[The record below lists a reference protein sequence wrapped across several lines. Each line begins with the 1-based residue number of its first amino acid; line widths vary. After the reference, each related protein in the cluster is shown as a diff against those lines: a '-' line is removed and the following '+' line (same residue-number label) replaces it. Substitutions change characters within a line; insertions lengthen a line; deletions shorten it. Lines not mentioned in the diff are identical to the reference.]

1 MFDKNEYDRN
11 VNTFSNQGR
20 LYQVEYAMKAV
31 EQGSTTL
38 GIQTK
43 DGVILAAEKKI
54 SSKLQI
60 PSSIRNILP
69 VNDSCICTY
78 SGLSSDARALVD
90 TARVEAA
97 NHWFTFNEDMP
108 AEAISLAVCDQALSF
123 AEKKKK
129 KNQNDKKR
137 QVSRPYG
144 VALLVAGIDKDG
156 SPKLFKN
163 DPSGNYVRFKACCIG
178 QGGENG
184 MSTLQSI
191 YKEDMKWE
199 DAINLAGKVL
209 KENLEQ
215 KINKENV
222 EISYI
227 KKDDKKIV
235 YLTPEQIEQLL
246 PNF

>member
-31 EQGSTTL
+31 EQGCTTL

-54 SSKLQI
+54 ASKLQI
-60 PSSIRNILP
+60 PSSIENIMKIDYH
-69 VNDSCICTY
+69 VICTY
-78 SGLSSDARALVD
+78 SGLRSDARALIER
-90 TARVEAA
+90 ARVEAA
-97 NHWFTFNEDMP
+97 NHWFTFNERMP
-108 AEAISLAVCDQALSF
+108 VEAISLAVCDVCLSF

-129 KNQNDKKR
+129 KEGEKR
-137 QVSRPYG
+137 VVSRPYG
-144 VALLVAGIDKDG
+144 VAMLIAGIDKDG
-156 SPKLFKN
+156 KAKLFKN
-163 DPSGNYVRFKACCIG
+163 DPSGNYVRYKACCIG

-184 MSTLQSI
+184 LTTLQNS
-191 YKEDMKWE
+191 YNEDMNFD

-215 KINKENV
+215 KINKDNV
-222 EISYI
+222 QIAYI
-227 KKDDKKIV
+227 KNKDKQIV
-235 YLTPEQIEQLL
+235 QLTPEQIEKLL
-246 PNF
+246 PNFN

>member
-31 EQGSTTL
+31 EQGCTTL

-54 SSKLQI
+54 ASKLQI
-60 PSSIRNILP
+60 PSSIENIMKIDDH
-69 VNDSCICTY
+69 VICTY
-78 SGLSSDARALVD
+78 SGLRSDARALIER
-90 TARVEAA
+90 ARVEAA
-97 NHWFTFNEDMP
+97 NHWFTFNERMP
-108 AEAISLAVCDQALSF
+108 VEAISLAVCDVCLSF

-129 KNQNDKKR
+129 KKGEKR
-137 QVSRPYG
+137 VVSRPYG
-144 VALLVAGIDKDG
+144 VAMLIAGIDKDG
-156 SPKLFKN
+156 KAKLFKN
-163 DPSGNYVRFKACCIG
+163 DPSGNYVRYKACCIG

-184 MSTLQSI
+184 LTTLQNN
-191 YKEDMKWE
+191 YKEDMNVD

-215 KINKENV
+215 KINKDNV
-222 EISYI
+222 QIAYI
-227 KKDDKKIV
+227 KNKDKQIV
-235 YLTPEQIEQLL
+235 QLTPEQIEKLL
-246 PNF
+246 PNFN